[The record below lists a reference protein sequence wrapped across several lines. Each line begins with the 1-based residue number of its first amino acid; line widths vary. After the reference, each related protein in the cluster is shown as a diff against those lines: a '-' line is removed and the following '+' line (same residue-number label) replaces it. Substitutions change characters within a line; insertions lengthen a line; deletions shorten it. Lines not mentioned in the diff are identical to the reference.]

1 MTKPLHKLVRSP
13 VTRALLAI
21 PGLIDAWVSRQS
33 GRLGRR
39 LLPIWR
45 LCADRAWPSGL
56 AMASRGWAWISR
68 VTAPLL
74 RRVSRWIQKVPW
86 SIDFALLAGSAALFA
101 LVLWSRGQIGLMSL
115 MGLDEAQ
122 LAVVRKHGLGGYL
135 TVAMGLATV
144 VAAVNAMAVAAAPF
158 RNRVC
163 FWLIKAGAA
172 GYAVLVLQVL
182 NAAWCLPS
190 ALNAVDSEFMPSE
203 ARNELWVHGTVVL
216 LPFLLHAGVFLF
228 LLVLRSASVFYGYP
242 GGTPRWGDRVLESIR
257 THGRDPAFRKSL
269 YGSAGVHLFFIIVL
283 PLMMFWW
290 GCSRMSPY
298 AVPKGSG
305 QQVLQAVKIKKI
317 KKPKVE
323 KKYVVNMNTAISF
336 YIPKID
342 ESEVLEEVDKATEA
356 TYEAQ
361 QAEGGKLGA
370 GGGKEGGWPNGMDK
384 ARVRFIRLEYSG
396 GDWDQDMGIGA
407 DYNMLVQ
414 FHKLTGFNI
423 AANTESIR
431 VQDLLRFP
439 KNRAPPFVYMTGGLK
454 GTISMSQSELK
465 ALRRYCLDLGGLV
478 FADNGGGNFDGGFRA
493 LLRRVFPDLPVVEIA
508 YDDAVFRYPY
518 QFPNGAPPLWHHS
531 GNRALGVKYKGRWV
545 VFYHQGDINDAW
557 KDGHSGASGE
567 TAAQA
572 YKLGV
577 NVINY
582 SFNQYMSLNFG
593 DGVPR

>member
-1 MTKPLHKLVRSP
+1 MP
-13 VTRALLAI
+13 VIGMLLSA
-21 PGLIDAWVSRQS
+21 PARLDGWVARQS
-33 GRLGRR
+33 GRLWRR
-39 LLPIWR
+39 VEPAWR
-45 LCADRAWPSGL
+45 YAIDRAYPRVL
-56 AMASRGWAWISR
+56 AAVNGAAAWSARQAQPALR
-68 VTAPLL
+68 VAVRAV
-74 RRVSRWIQKVPW
+74 RRVPW
-86 SIDFALLAGSAALFA
+86 SSDFAVLSGAAALFA
-101 LVLWSRGQIGLMSL
+101 LLLWTRGQIGLLSML
-115 MGLDEAQ
+115 GLDEAQ
-122 LAVVRKHGLGGYL
+122 LAVVRKHGLAGYL
-135 TVAMGLATV
+135 TVAMRLALV
-144 VAAVNAMAVAAAPF
+144 VAALNAVAVAATPF

-203 ARNELWVHGTVVL
+203 VRNELWVHGTIVL
-216 LPFLLHAGVFLF
+216 LPFLIHAAGLLF
-228 LLVLRSASVFYGYP
+228 LLVLRSASASYGYP
-242 GGTPRWGDRVLESIR
+242 GHAPRWGDRVVESVR
-257 THGRDPAFRKSL
+257 THGRDPVFRKSV
-269 YGSAGVHLFFIIVL
+269 YKSAAVHLFFIIVL
-283 PLMMFWW
+283 PLMLFWW

-305 QQVLQAVKIKKI
+305 QQVLQAIKIKKI
-317 KKPKVE
+317 KKPKLE
-323 KKYVVNMNTAISF
+323 KKFVVNMNTAISF

-342 ESEVLEEVDKATEA
+342 ESEVLEDVDKATEA

-361 QAEGGKLGA
+361 QTEGGKLGA

-384 ARVRFIRLEYSG
+384 ARVRFIRLEYAG

-454 GTISMSQSELK
+454 GNITMSQSEIK
-465 ALRRYCLDLGGLV
+465 AMRKYCLDLGGMV
-478 FADNGGGNFDGGFRA
+478 FADNGGGNFDGSFRA
-493 LLRRVFPDLPVVEIA
+493 LMRRVFPDLPVVEIA
-508 YDDAVFRYPY
+508 YDDTVFRYPY

-545 VFYHQGDINDAW
+545 VFYHQGDVNDAW
-557 KDGHSGASGE
+557 KDGYSGASPE
-567 TAAQA
+567 IAMQA
-572 YKLGV
+572 FKLGV